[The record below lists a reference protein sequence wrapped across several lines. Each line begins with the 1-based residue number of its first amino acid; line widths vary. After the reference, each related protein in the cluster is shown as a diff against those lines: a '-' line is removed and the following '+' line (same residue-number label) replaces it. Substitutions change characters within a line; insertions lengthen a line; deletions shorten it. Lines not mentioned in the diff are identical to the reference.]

1 MIKNITS
8 SKKIIAL
15 FLVILT
21 PMLTKAQDKNIEKT
35 DIEYSESAFKTN
47 YDSLLT
53 TYFQRKNI
61 EHIEKKHYTKE
72 TKYHHVDFE
81 DIPDSVLFKRLL
93 ALPTVVPFKYNSTVR
108 SYIRMYVKRMNNNLN
123 TMLSLSE
130 YYFPFFEEALERYNL
145 PQELKY
151 LAITESALNP
161 QAVSRVG
168 ATGLWQF
175 MHGTGK
181 IYGLTINS
189 LVDERHDP
197 LKSSDAAAR
206 YLRDLYDIFDDWTLA
221 IAAYNC
227 GPKNVNKAIT
237 RSGGRRS
244 FWEIYNYL
252 PRETRGYIPD
262 YTAATYIMNYY
273 EKHGLKPNNISV
285 PIETDT
291 LNITKN
297 LFFGQITKFIDIDI
311 TQLKILNPQYKENII
326 PGENMHC
333 YLRLPIEHIPQFI
346 RLQDSIFEFGKDSLV
361 QEIVQEI
368 RPMEQIT
375 HIVRKNETWSK
386 IAKKYGVS
394 VNQLR
399 KWNPRLKNTLR
410 IGQRMII
417 QRNNPLY
424 KQIKQSAPK
433 LIEKTAKAEKDTVM
447 TAESK
452 IENTNNAN
460 AKNDNVSTTKKEK
473 YHTVK
478 SGDSL
483 YSIAKKYKTTV
494 NKLRALNNFKSQ
506 TLQIG
511 QKVRVQ

>member
-1 MIKNITS
+1 
-8 SKKIIAL
+8 
-15 FLVILT
+15 
-21 PMLTKAQDKNIEKT
+21 
-35 DIEYSESAFKTN
+35 
-47 YDSLLT
+47 
-53 TYFQRKNI
+53 
-61 EHIEKKHYTKE
+61 
-72 TKYHHVDFE
+72 
-81 DIPDSVLFKRLL
+81 
-93 ALPTVVPFKYNSTVR
+93 
-108 SYIRMYVKRMNNNLN
+108 
-123 TMLSLSE
+123 
-130 YYFPFFEEALERYNL
+130 
-145 PQELKY
+145 
-151 LAITESALNP
+151 
-161 QAVSRVG
+161 
-168 ATGLWQF
+168 
-175 MHGTGK
+175 
-181 IYGLTINS
+181 
-189 LVDERHDP
+189 LVDERRDP